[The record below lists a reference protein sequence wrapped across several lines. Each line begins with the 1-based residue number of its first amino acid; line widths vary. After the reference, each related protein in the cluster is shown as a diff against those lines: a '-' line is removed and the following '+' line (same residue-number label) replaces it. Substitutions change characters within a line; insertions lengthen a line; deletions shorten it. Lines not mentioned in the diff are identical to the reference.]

1 MQGVRGRID
10 LVFKHPASGK
20 VRVTEVKSGN
30 CIREVHRIQAALYW
44 PFLHPD
50 EITVSNSENDEI
62 LSPTFIQNA
71 LERAAAVKTLL
82 VKDPSFA
89 ARSFTP
95 HPDACYTCGN
105 AGCPHSPKRQKND
118 GGELR

>member
-10 LVFKHPASGK
+10 LAFKHPVSGK

-30 CIREVHRIQAALYW
+30 FIREVHRIQAALYW
-44 PFLHPD
+44 PFSHAD
-50 EITVSNSENDEI
+50 EITVSNSEKDEI
-62 LSPTFIQNA
+62 LSQPFIQNA
-71 LERAAAVKTLL
+71 LERAAAVKALL
-82 VKDPSFA
+82 VKDPSCA

-105 AGCPHSPKRQKND
+105 ADCLHSLSDR
-118 GGELR
+118 RTRR